1 MPRKTVNST
10 KSNNKPKNLSACL
23 TLSKIPIVD
32 AIGRGLP
39 VGDAAGRGGPG
50 EVYAGVAEVVSL

>member
-1 MPRKTVNST
+1 MG
-10 KSNNKPKNLSACL
+10 
-23 TLSKIPIVD
+23 D

-39 VGDAAGRGGPG
+39 VGDATCRCGPG